1 MSKFIINYS
10 KYLKMNLSIKQT
22 DYLKALLYIF
32 TLLTLLCVLFK
43 TSEKIYDI
51 SYESGKNIS
60 KMLK

>member
-1 MSKFIINYS
+1 
-10 KYLKMNLSIKQT
+10 MNLSIKQT

-32 TLLTLLCVLFK
+32 TLLILLCVLFK

-51 SYESGKNIS
+51 SYEYGKNIS

>member
-1 MSKFIINYS
+1 
-10 KYLKMNLSIKQT
+10 MNLSIKQT

-32 TLLTLLCVLFK
+32 TLLILLCVLFK